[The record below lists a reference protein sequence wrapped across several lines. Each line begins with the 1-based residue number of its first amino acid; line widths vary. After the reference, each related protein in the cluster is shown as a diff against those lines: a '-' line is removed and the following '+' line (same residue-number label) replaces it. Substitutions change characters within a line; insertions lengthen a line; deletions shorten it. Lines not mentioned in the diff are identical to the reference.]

1 MQIPHVKLSVGRR
14 ICGYGF
20 MAILVS
26 PHKLMT
32 FWIQAFW
39 LGIILL
45 NPSLSFAKDKWQQ
58 MKGQNFIINY
68 RGGVPEYFVQTV
80 MDSAEE
86 EFKRVPGNLG
96 ISRYPNWMS
105 DNKATIYIYSDET
118 DYVSNG
124 APGWSHGAAMV
135 GEKVIKTFP
144 SAHGFFDST
153 LPHELGHIIFRE
165 YVGVSADVPLW
176 FEEGM
181 AMYQEKA
188 KRLGVNKAVEE
199 AIKNGQFIPLSKL
212 TNVRLHSNS
221 DENSVQLF
229 YSESASVVYFLI
241 TELGEWNFHKL
252 CRELKQ
258 NTPFAEALTKTY
270 MRIRSFDD
278 LNKMWMQHL
287 EDHK

>member
-1 MQIPHVKLSVGRR
+1 
-14 ICGYGF
+14 

-26 PHKLMT
+26 PRKLMT

-68 RGGVPEYFVQTV
+68 RGGVPEYYVQTV

-153 LPHELGHIIFRE
+153 LPHELGHIIFRA
-165 YVGVSADVPLW
+165 YVGVSADVP
-176 FEEGM
+176 
-181 AMYQEKA
+181 
-188 KRLGVNKAVEE
+188 
-199 AIKNGQFIPLSKL
+199 
-212 TNVRLHSNS
+212 
-221 DENSVQLF
+221 
-229 YSESASVVYFLI
+229 
-241 TELGEWNFHKL
+241 
-252 CRELKQ
+252 
-258 NTPFAEALTKTY
+258 
-270 MRIRSFDD
+270 
-278 LNKMWMQHL
+278 
-287 EDHK
+287 

>member
-1 MQIPHVKLSVGRR
+1 
-14 ICGYGF
+14 

-26 PHKLMT
+26 PRNLMT

-68 RGGVPEYFVQTV
+68 RGGVPEYYVQTV

-124 APGWSHGAAMV
+124 APSWSHGAAMV